1 MGGTYDQA
9 SNLTRVEFTYFA
21 GQAVN
26 SQNFRILTMLLI
38 VGAIMHEQS
47 GPQWGNNV
55 SKKGQK
61 C

>member
-21 GQAVN
+21 AQAAI
-26 SQNFRILTMLLI
+26 SRNFWILTMLLI
-38 VGAIMHEQS
+38 VGAIVHEQS
-47 GPQWGNNV
+47 RPEWGFNV